1 MRIEGLPT
9 LPPMP
14 ISTRSLLAR
23 RVFHWLAALA
33 IIPLL
38 LYSLSLAWL
47 WWRQER
53 LLFHPDPWPQEDPPA
68 LSEPDVHNVW
78 VDVPGARLHALHLK
92 QPSARGLVFFL
103 HGNAG
108 NLASWF
114 VNAEYY
120 RRAGF
125 DLFMLDYRG
134 YGRSSGQIASEA
146 QLMSD
151 VRAAWRQVAP
161 LYAGRPCVVYGRSL
175 GSGLAAQ
182 LAVEVDPALTV
193 LVSPYR
199 SMVALADEQFPWVP
213 TALLRYPL
221 RTDSVVERI
230 SGPLWLV
237 HGELDTLI
245 PPAHSEALRAAVGAR
260 ARLLRVPDAGHGDV
274 HESPSYLEALRAE
287 LDRLR

>member
-1 MRIEGLPT
+1 
-9 LPPMP
+9 MP
-14 ISTRSLLAR
+14 ISIRSPLAR
-23 RVFHWLAALA
+23 RALRWLAALA

-38 LYSLSLAWL
+38 LYSLALAWL

-53 LLFHPDPWPQEDPPA
+53 LLFHPDPWPRQDPPV
-68 LSEPDVHNVW
+68 LSEPDVHSVW
-78 VDVPGARLHALHLK
+78 VDVAGARLHALHLR
-92 QPSARGLVFFL
+92 QPAARGLVFFL

-114 VNAEYY
+114 VNAEFY

-134 YGRSSGQIASEA
+134 YGRSSGQIGSEA
-146 QLMSD
+146 QLMAD

-161 LYAGRPCVVYGRSL
+161 LYAGRPVVVYGRSL
-175 GSGLAAQ
+175 GTGLAAQ
-182 LAVEVDPALTV
+182 LAAEVSPALTV

-199 SMVALADEQFPWVP
+199 SMAALADEQFPWVP

-221 RTDSVVERI
+221 RTDAVVARI

-237 HGELDTLI
+237 HGERDTLI
-245 PPAHSEALRAAVGAR
+245 PPTHSEALREAAGAR
-260 ARLLRVPDAGHGDV
+260 ARLLRVPDAGHNDV
-274 HESPSYLEALRAE
+274 HESPNYLDGLRAE
-287 LDRLR
+287 LDRL